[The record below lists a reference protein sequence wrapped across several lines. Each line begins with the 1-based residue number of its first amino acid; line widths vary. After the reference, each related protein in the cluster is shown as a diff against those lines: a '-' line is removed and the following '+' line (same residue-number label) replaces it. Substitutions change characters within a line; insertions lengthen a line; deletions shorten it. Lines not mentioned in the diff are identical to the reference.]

1 MCLPIIQRWCTD
13 RRCTPIPRSTTRHP
27 GTMRR
32 GWRSPLASAS
42 PWVRS
47 GVAAAGAGD
56 VAGVETMTSP
66 STATTISTAIRT
78 STAAIVSMVG
88 IVRLSFLLAGAR
100 AELVGLEVLV
110 EPVALVVSAELEAL
124 EVSVELVATGGST
137 TLHTA
142 GALRIG
148 IVLRRIDLAGQLA
161 ETPL

>member
-1 MCLPIIQRWCTD
+1 M
-13 RRCTPIPRSTTRHP
+13 
-27 GTMRR
+27 
-32 GWRSPLASAS
+32 
-42 PWVRS
+42 
-47 GVAAAGAGD
+47 AAAGAGD

-110 EPVALVVSAELEAL
+110 EPVALVESAEPGVSAELEAL

-161 ETPL
+161 ETPLPTASLALGNRLVDRAAILPAIVAAQV

>member
-1 MCLPIIQRWCTD
+1 
-13 RRCTPIPRSTTRHP
+13 
-27 GTMRR
+27 
-32 GWRSPLASAS
+32 
-42 PWVRS
+42 
-47 GVAAAGAGD
+47 
-56 VAGVETMTSP
+56 
-66 STATTISTAIRT
+66 
-78 STAAIVSMVG
+78 MVG

-110 EPVALVVSAELEAL
+110 EPVALVVSAEPGVSAELEAL

-161 ETPL
+161 ETPLPTASLAPGNRLVDRAAISPAIVAAQA

>member
-1 MCLPIIQRWCTD
+1 M
-13 RRCTPIPRSTTRHP
+13 
-27 GTMRR
+27 
-32 GWRSPLASAS
+32 
-42 PWVRS
+42 
-47 GVAAAGAGD
+47 AAAGAGD
-56 VAGVETMTSP
+56 VAGVATMTSP
-66 STATTISTAIRT
+66 STGTTISTAIRT

-110 EPVALVVSAELEAL
+110 EPVALVVSAEPEVSAELEAL

-161 ETPL
+161 ETPLPTASLAPGNRLVDRAAISPAIVAAQA

>member
-1 MCLPIIQRWCTD
+1 
-13 RRCTPIPRSTTRHP
+13 
-27 GTMRR
+27 
-32 GWRSPLASAS
+32 
-42 PWVRS
+42 
-47 GVAAAGAGD
+47 
-56 VAGVETMTSP
+56 
-66 STATTISTAIRT
+66 
-78 STAAIVSMVG
+78 MVG

-161 ETPL
+161 ETPLPTASLALGNRLVDRAAILPAIVAAQV

>member
-1 MCLPIIQRWCTD
+1 
-13 RRCTPIPRSTTRHP
+13 
-27 GTMRR
+27 
-32 GWRSPLASAS
+32 
-42 PWVRS
+42 
-47 GVAAAGAGD
+47 
-56 VAGVETMTSP
+56 
-66 STATTISTAIRT
+66 
-78 STAAIVSMVG
+78 MVG

-161 ETPL
+161 ETPLPTASLALGNRLVDRAAILPAIVAAQVWAIVLAAVQVLAAGAVERGGATGQPEAAQVEQIE

>member
-1 MCLPIIQRWCTD
+1 M
-13 RRCTPIPRSTTRHP
+13 
-27 GTMRR
+27 
-32 GWRSPLASAS
+32 
-42 PWVRS
+42 
-47 GVAAAGAGD
+47 AAAGAGD

-161 ETPL
+161 ETPLPTASLALGNRLVDRAAILPAIVAAQV

>member
-1 MCLPIIQRWCTD
+1 
-13 RRCTPIPRSTTRHP
+13 
-27 GTMRR
+27 
-32 GWRSPLASAS
+32 
-42 PWVRS
+42 
-47 GVAAAGAGD
+47 
-56 VAGVETMTSP
+56 MTSP

-78 STAAIVSMVG
+78 LAAAIVSMVG

-161 ETPL
+161 ETPLPTASLALGNRLVDRAAILPAIVAAQV